1 MQKKLF
7 SMFAL
12 LLMAVSGTWA
22 QKYTVTFAS
31 EYTSVPSIYAGNAN
45 YFQLDVENT
54 SEVAGTNVL
63 ASVYVDDVLVWSET
77 VDNIPAGET
86 VNLDVVDPT
95 IRPVDENTVIGYDN
109 KEAVYKVVLSDGIDE
124 DIQKEFSFV
133 ILYNGNLGKE
143 YAYPFTQPFLREFSF
158 TGDVQVLVSEEYS
171 ASGVTSREDAFAVE
185 LGGGSVHKALL
196 YVAYNWD
203 KAAEGDFNS
212 WTTTFNGQTIVPV
225 ANYRDQGNLGKY
237 GAYGYGMVVYD
248 VTEAVVDGDNTF
260 ALQKTAGNVAV
271 HPSSLIV
278 MIDNPS
284 ADPKVIYIAEEA
296 DLLSTTN
303 NHHVEPIYNSSFKDV
318 ADGDATLYVFAA
330 NAQAGEGDL
339 VINGDS
345 HPDVWL
351 GTSNSV
357 EVYKSAVESGDI
369 SIQFKSTGSTILALQ
384 QMVVVKKTSTGIETV
399 DSEQLTVDSW
409 YTINGVKLDDKPT
422 EKGVYIL
429 NGVKVW
435 VE

>member
-1 MQKKLF
+1 MF
-7 SMFAL
+7 SMLAL
-12 LLMAVSGTWA
+12 LLMAVSGAWA
-22 QKYTVTFAS
+22 QKYTVAFTS

-45 YFQLDVENT
+45 YFQLDIENT

-95 IRPVDENTVIGYDN
+95 IRPVDENTVIGHDN

-212 WTTTFNGQTIVPV
+212 WTTTFNGQTIVPI

-237 GAYGYGMVVYD
+237 GVYGYGMVVYD

-318 ADGDATLYVFAA
+318 ADGEATLYVFAA

-339 VINGDS
+339 AINGDFR
-345 HPDVWL
+345 PDIWS

-357 EVYKSAVESGDI
+357 EVYETAVESGDI

-399 DSEQLTVDSW
+399 DSEQLTFDSW